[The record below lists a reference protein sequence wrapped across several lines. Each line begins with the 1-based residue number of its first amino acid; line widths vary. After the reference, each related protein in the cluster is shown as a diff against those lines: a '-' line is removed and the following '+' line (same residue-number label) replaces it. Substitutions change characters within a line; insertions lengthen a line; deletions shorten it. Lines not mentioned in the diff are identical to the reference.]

1 MIIYLHGQKEKGEKR
16 DECLRFLYAMNDAL
30 IINLNV
36 LNLFFPSL
44 LNFHIADSSLSTW
57 VRFFSHEFESTF
69 DSY

>member
-1 MIIYLHGQKEKGEKR
+1 MAAREGGEKG

-36 LNLFFPSL
+36 LNLFFPSQ
-44 LNFHIADSSLSTW
+44 LNFRIARL
-57 VRFFSHEFESTF
+57 RFLHESAFSHEFESIS